1 MKCICYKK
9 NFRLAKNQKGKY
21 NCQKVEVIEMLNNK
35 ADTIEE
41 YILKKLS
48 EEQEGS
54 VELKRTQL
62 ADEVSCAPSQISYVL
77 STRFTSER
85 GFIVES
91 RRGLGGYIKI
101 TIITDKDSEKKI
113 MYKDMIE
120 TINEET
126 TFESV
131 KMRLDYL
138 IKEKII
144 TRREAEIVI
153 QIILKLYI
161 SEGEGKIESSERAK
175 LVRSMFTTL
184 SKIT

>member
-1 MKCICYKK
+1 
-9 NFRLAKNQKGKY
+9 
-21 NCQKVEVIEMLNNK
+21 MLNNK

-54 VELKRTQL
+54 VELKRTKL

-77 STRFTSER
+77 STRFTHDR

-101 TIITDKDSEKKI
+101 TIVTDKNTEKKL
-113 MYKDMIE
+113 MYEDMIKN
-120 TINEET
+120 INAGT
-126 TFESV
+126 SFDDI
-131 KMRLDYL
+131 KLRLDYL
-138 IKEKII
+138 LEQRLI
-144 TRREAEIVI
+144 TRREAEII
-153 QIILKLYI
+153 AQISWRLYH
-161 SEGEGKIESSERAK
+161 SEQDGNVSDEERAK
-175 LVRSMFTTL
+175 LIRSIFTTL